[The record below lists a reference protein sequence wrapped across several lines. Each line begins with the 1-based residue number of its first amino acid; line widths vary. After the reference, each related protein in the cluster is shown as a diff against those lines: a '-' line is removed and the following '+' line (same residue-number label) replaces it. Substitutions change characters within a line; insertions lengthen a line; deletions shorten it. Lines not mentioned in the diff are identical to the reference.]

1 MLVLQVDCGDMR
13 NVDNFGI
20 AGKAGKVC
28 NAGAVDRLWPK
39 LVKLVML
46 VLQVD
51 YDNIRNVYKFGIVS
65 KISNYGAVGQLWR

>member
-20 AGKAGKVC
+20 VGKAGKVSKIC
-28 NAGAVDRLWPK
+28 AVGRLWPK
-39 LVKLVML
+39 LVELVML

-51 YDNIRNVYKFGIVS
+51 CGDMRNVNNICIVG
-65 KISNYGAVGQLWR
+65 KAW